1 MTLSF
6 VDPGLIVLGKEIDKP
21 LNNLIFP
28 VTRNS
33 YNVYY
38 KMVFEVPFENFPDIE
53 IVICVPERNEKIENL
68 RKSM

>member
-38 KMVFEVPFENFPDIE
+38 KMVFEVPFENFP
-53 IVICVPERNEKIENL
+53 
-68 RKSM
+68 